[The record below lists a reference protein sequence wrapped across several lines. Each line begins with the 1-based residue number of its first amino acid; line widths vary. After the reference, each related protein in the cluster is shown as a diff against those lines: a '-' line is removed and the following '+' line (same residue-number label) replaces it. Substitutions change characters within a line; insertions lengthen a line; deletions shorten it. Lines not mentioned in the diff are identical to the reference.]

1 MKVLI
6 TGAHTKEAFISSG
19 VLWVENID
27 FDMVGRDPLDIG
39 FLFSGVPEGGKIKE
53 TVFQEI
59 DFVKENSPFGD
70 KFTHVLPFADLTRW
84 ALTKEELGKLGIKV
98 IVNSFESIRTVN
110 DYFNLYRKCRDNG
123 ITHPRT
129 YKGNSEINFF
139 PLVIK
144 SRDKK
149 DRFLVTT
156 MRDVYNITA
165 GRKDVLVQQH
175 IPGVVSKVVFIRD
188 WMMYAQCLSDYV
200 MEIMETCPLETQK
213 VIESFGLEFGTL
225 YFITNDDT
233 KQEYFVDAKPYVE
246 WDFLKSGSFM
256 LLNLLE
262 KNNPCTLVPGNKI
275 IKIPS
280 LFLKEEQKK
289 EFILK
294 KQPPPLNT

>member
-6 TGAHTKEAFISSG
+6 TGADTKEAYIATE
-19 VLWVENID
+19 VLGGGEGIT
-27 FDMVGRDPLDIG
+27 FDVVGKSTLDIG
-39 FLFSGVPEGGKIKE
+39 FVKNTHKMIRNSFVEEYELVKIGGY
-53 TVFQEI
+53 
-59 DFVKENSPFGD
+59 S
-70 KFTHVLPFADLTRW
+70 HVLPFSDLTQW
-84 ALTKEELGKLGIKV
+84 ALVKEELEKLGIKV
-98 IVNSFESIRTVN
+98 IVNSFESIRLVN